1 MGSNELIHHGIR
13 GMRWGVRRYQNKD
26 GSLTSA
32 GRKRKSESLHE
43 DYIKAHTRKSRK
55 SMSDAEL
62 RSRINRLEMERKYTQ
77 LSTERINKGKAYVNK
92 SIKTLGTV
100 AALTTTA
107 INVYNNLDKIKT
119 IINKKR

>member
-1 MGSNELIHHGIR
+1 MSSNELTHHGIK

-26 GSLTSA
+26 GSLTPA
-32 GRKRKSESLHE
+32 GEKRKSESLPE

-62 RSRINRLEMERKYTQ
+62 RSRINRLEMEKKYTQ

-92 SIKTLGTV
+92 SMKALGTV

-107 INVYNNLDKIKT
+107 INVYNNMDKIKT

>member
-1 MGSNELIHHGIR
+1 MDNNELYHFGIK

-26 GSLTSA
+26 GSLTPT
-32 GRKRKSESLHE
+32 GKKRKSESLHE
-43 DYIKAHTRKSRK
+43 DYIKSHTRKSSK

-62 RSRINRLEMERKYTQ
+62 RSRINRLEMEKKYTQ

-92 SIKTLGTV
+92 SMKALGTV

-107 INVYNNLDKIKT
+107 INVYNNMDKIKT

>member
-1 MGSNELIHHGIR
+1 MDELYHHGIK
-13 GMRWGVRRYQNKD
+13 GMRWGIRRYQKED
-26 GSLTSA
+26 GSLTPA
-32 GRKRKSESLHE
+32 GKKRKSESLHE
-43 DYIKAHTRKSRK
+43 DYIKSHTRKSSK

-77 LSTERINKGKAYVNK
+77 LSTEHVNKGKAYVNK
-92 SIKTLGTV
+92 SIKALGSV

-107 INVYNNLDKIKT
+107 INVYNNIDKIKT

>member
-1 MGSNELIHHGIR
+1 MDELYHHGIK
-13 GMRWGVRRYQNKD
+13 GMRWGIRRYQKED
-26 GSLTSA
+26 GSLTPA
-32 GRKRKSESLHE
+32 GKKRKSESLHE
-43 DYIKAHTRKSRK
+43 DYIKSHTRKSSK

-92 SIKTLGTV
+92 SIKALGSV

-107 INVYNNLDKIKT
+107 INVYNNIDKIKT

>member
-1 MGSNELIHHGIR
+1 MSNNELTHHGIK

-26 GSLTSA
+26 GSLTPA
-32 GRKRKSESLHE
+32 GEKQKSKSLHE
-43 DYIKAHTRKSRK
+43 DYIKTHTRKSSK

-77 LSTERINKGKAYVNK
+77 LSTERVNKGKAYVNK
-92 SIKTLGTV
+92 SIKTLGSV

-107 INVYNNLDKIKT
+107 INVYNNIDKIKT

>member
-1 MGSNELIHHGIR
+1 MINELTHHGIR
-13 GMRWGVRRYQNKD
+13 GMRWGIRRYQNKD
-26 GSLTSA
+26 GTLTNA
-32 GRKRKSESLHE
+32 GKKRKSESLHE
-43 DYIKAHTRKSRK
+43 DYIKSHTRKSSK

-92 SIKTLGTV
+92 SIKALGSV

-107 INVYNNLDKIKT
+107 INVYNNIDKIKT

>member
-1 MGSNELIHHGIR
+1 MSSNELAHHGIK

-26 GSLTSA
+26 GSLTPA
-32 GRKRKSESLHE
+32 GEKRKSESLHE

-92 SIKTLGTV
+92 SMKALGSV

-107 INVYNNLDKIKT
+107 INIYNNIDKIKT
-119 IINKKR
+119 IMNKKR

>member
-1 MGSNELIHHGIR
+1 MSNDTLAHHGIK

-26 GSLTSA
+26 GRLTPA
-32 GRKRKSESLHE
+32 GEKRKSESLHE

-77 LSTERINKGKAYVNK
+77 LSTERISKGKAYVNK
-92 SIKTLGTV
+92 SIKALGTV

-107 INVYNNLDKIKT
+107 INVYNNMDKIKT

>member
-1 MGSNELIHHGIR
+1 MSSNELTHHGIK

-26 GSLTSA
+26 RSLTPA
-32 GRKRKSESLHE
+32 GEKLKSKSLHE
-43 DYIKAHTRKSRK
+43 DYIKSHTRKSSK

-92 SIKTLGTV
+92 SIKALGSV

-107 INVYNNLDKIKT
+107 INVYNNIDKIKT
-119 IINKKR
+119 IMNKKR

>member
-1 MGSNELIHHGIR
+1 MNNNELYHFGVK
-13 GMRWGVRRYQNKD
+13 GMKWGVRRYQNKD
-26 GSLTSA
+26 GSLTPA
-32 GRKRKSESLHE
+32 VEKQKSESLHE
-43 DYIKAHTRKSRK
+43 DYIKTHTRKSSK

-77 LSTERINKGKAYVNK
+77 LSTERINKGKVYVNK
-92 SIKTLGTV
+92 SMKALGTV

-107 INVYNNLDKIKT
+107 INVYNNIDKIKT

>member
-1 MGSNELIHHGIR
+1 MSSNELTHHGIK

-26 GSLTSA
+26 GSLTPA
-32 GRKRKSESLHE
+32 GEKRKSESLHE
-43 DYIKAHTRKSRK
+43 DYIKSHTRKSSK

-62 RSRINRLEMERKYTQ
+62 RNRINRLEMERKYTQ

-92 SIKTLGTV
+92 SIKALGSV

-107 INVYNNLDKIKT
+107 INIYNNIDKIKT
-119 IINKKR
+119 IMNKKR

>member
-1 MGSNELIHHGIR
+1 MSSNELTHHGIK

-26 GSLTSA
+26 GSLTPA
-32 GRKRKSESLHE
+32 GEKRKSVSLHE

-92 SIKTLGTV
+92 SIKALGSV
-100 AALTTTA
+100 ATLTTTA

>member
-1 MGSNELIHHGIR
+1 MNNELTHHGIR

-26 GSLTSA
+26 GSLTPA
-32 GRKRKSESLHE
+32 GKKRSSNTIHE
-43 DYIKAHTRKSRK
+43 DYIKSHTRKSSK

-92 SIKTLGTV
+92 SIKALGSV

-107 INVYNNLDKIKT
+107 INVYNNIDKIKT

>member
-1 MGSNELIHHGIR
+1 MSSNELTHHGIK

-26 GSLTSA
+26 GSLTPA
-32 GRKRKSESLHE
+32 GEKQKSKSLHE
-43 DYIKAHTRKSRK
+43 DYIKTHTRKSSK

-92 SIKTLGTV
+92 SIKALGSV

-107 INVYNNLDKIKT
+107 INVYNNIDKIKT
-119 IINKKR
+119 IMNKKR

>member
-1 MGSNELIHHGIR
+1 MNEIYHHGIK
-13 GMRWGVRRYQNKD
+13 GMRWGVRRYKNKN
-26 GSLTSA
+26 GSLTPA
-32 GRKRKSESLHE
+32 GKKRKSESLHE
-43 DYIKAHTRKSRK
+43 DYIKSHTRKSSK

-62 RSRINRLEMERKYTQ
+62 RSIINRLEMERKYTQ

-92 SIKTLGTV
+92 SIKALGSV

-107 INVYNNLDKIKT
+107 INVYNNIDKIKT

>member
-1 MGSNELIHHGIR
+1 MSSNELIHHGIR
-13 GMRWGVRRYQNKD
+13 GMRWGIRRYQNKD
-26 GSLTSA
+26 GSLTPA
-32 GRKRKSESLHE
+32 GEKRKSESLHE

>member
-1 MGSNELIHHGIR
+1 MSSNELIHHGIR

-26 GSLTSA
+26 GSLTPA
-32 GRKRKSESLHE
+32 GENRKAESLHE

-62 RSRINRLEMERKYTQ
+62 RSRINRLEMEKKYTQ

-92 SIKTLGTV
+92 SMKALGTV

-107 INVYNNLDKIKT
+107 INVYNNMDKIKT
-119 IINKKR
+119 IINKKK

>member
-1 MGSNELIHHGIR
+1 MSSNELTHHGIK

-26 GSLTSA
+26 GSLTPA
-32 GRKRKSESLHE
+32 GEKRKSESLHE
-43 DYIKAHTRKSRK
+43 DYIKAHTRKSKK

-92 SIKTLGTV
+92 SMKTLGSV

-107 INVYNNLDKIKT
+107 ITVYNNIDKIKT

>member
-1 MGSNELIHHGIR
+1 MSNDTLAHHGIR

-26 GSLTSA
+26 GSLTPA
-32 GRKRKSESLHE
+32 GEKQKSVSLQE
-43 DYIKAHTRKSRK
+43 DYIKAHNQKSRK

-62 RSRINRLEMERKYTQ
+62 RSRINRLEMEKKYTQ

-92 SIKTLGTV
+92 SMKALGTV

-107 INVYNNLDKIKT
+107 INVYNNMDKIKT

>member
-1 MGSNELIHHGIR
+1 MSSNELTHHGIK

-26 GSLTSA
+26 GSLTPA
-32 GRKRKSESLHE
+32 GEKRKSESLHE
-43 DYIKAHTRKSRK
+43 DYIKSHTRKSSK

-92 SIKTLGTV
+92 SIKALGSV

-107 INVYNNLDKIKT
+107 INVYNNIDKIKT

>member
-1 MGSNELIHHGIR
+1 MSSNELTHHGIK

-26 GSLTSA
+26 GSLTPA
-32 GRKRKSESLHE
+32 VEKQKSKSLHE
-43 DYIKAHTRKSRK
+43 DYIKAHTRQSRK

-62 RSRINRLEMERKYTQ
+62 RSRINRLEMEKKYTQ

-92 SIKTLGTV
+92 SMKALGTV

-107 INVYNNLDKIKT
+107 INVYNNMDKIKT

>member
-1 MGSNELIHHGIR
+1 MSNNELTHHGIK

-26 GSLTSA
+26 GSLTPA
-32 GRKRKSESLHE
+32 GEKQKSTALHE

-62 RSRINRLEMERKYTQ
+62 RSRINRLEMEKKYTQ

-92 SIKTLGTV
+92 SMKALGTV

-107 INVYNNLDKIKT
+107 INVYNNMDKIKT
-119 IINKKR
+119 IINKKK

>member
-1 MGSNELIHHGIR
+1 MSSNELTHHGIK
-13 GMRWGVRRYQNKD
+13 GMLWGVRRYQNKD
-26 GSLTSA
+26 GSLTPA
-32 GRKRKSESLHE
+32 GEKRKSESLHE

-92 SIKTLGTV
+92 SMKALGSV

-107 INVYNNLDKIKT
+107 INIYNNIDKIKT
-119 IINKKR
+119 IMNKKR